1 MNETQ
6 QYQPPGNPT
15 SVACE
20 TIKEPEE
27 SNMFEEQ
34 SFNQSVLKKLTEEL
48 PQTKKVQRRFKVL
61 VGKSFQVLEHCICPC
76 V

>member
-1 MNETQ
+1 
-6 QYQPPGNPT
+6 
-15 SVACE
+15 
-20 TIKEPEE
+20 
-27 SNMFEEQ
+27 MFEEQ

-76 V
+76 VIYFTEHLSKGFKIN